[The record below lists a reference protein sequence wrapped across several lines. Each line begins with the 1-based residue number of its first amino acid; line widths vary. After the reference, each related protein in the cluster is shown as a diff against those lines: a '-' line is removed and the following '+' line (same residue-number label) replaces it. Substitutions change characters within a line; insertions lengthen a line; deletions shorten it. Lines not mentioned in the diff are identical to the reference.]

1 MVKSGVMNAFDY
13 FFEHTA
19 RLEKPFL
26 VGKEEI
32 SYNDL
37 YRSCIT
43 LADWIREKAGK
54 DQHIMLLSV
63 NNLFFLKTYLAII
76 KSGNICIPLDPSIE
90 KDNFRYIHDLTQP
103 RLIFLTPDVE
113 KRLEFSSSAISVL
126 PDSEALEV
134 KTQEAS
140 GPAVYEGK
148 SIAGAE
154 SELHRGR
161 ILAKSGL
168 DVLKGKASAVSEP
181 EEGFDRERCAE
192 IIFTSGSTGK
202 PKGVMISH
210 KNLIA
215 NTSSIVEYLQLTP
228 DDRMLVVLPFYYCY
242 GLSLL
247 HTHLRVGGSIVF
259 NNSFIFL
266 GGVLKSL
273 IDYKCTGFAGVPSH
287 FQILLRKSDS
297 FKQTKF
303 SDLRYVTQ
311 AGGKLAPIFI
321 DEFREAHPEVRF
333 VVMYGQTE
341 ATARLSWLPPEV
353 YERRK
358 GSMGKGIPG
367 VELRVVNEKGKLIK
381 PGETG
386 EVIARGDNI
395 MMGYFADEE
404 GTKNAIRSGWLYT
417 GDLGTVDEDSYIYLT
432 ARSKEIIKVR
442 GKRISPK
449 EIEAVILVIPE
460 VIDCTIAGVE
470 DEIEGEM
477 LKAVVTLRKG
487 SVGFITQ
494 DLIIHHCSQHLAS
507 FKIPQSF
514 EFIDDLA
521 ISPTGK
527 KIKKV

>member
-1 MVKSGVMNAFDY
+1 MNAFDY
-13 FFEHTA
+13 FFENTSG
-19 RLEKPFL
+19 LEKPFL
-26 VGKEEI
+26 VGREEI
-32 SYNDL
+32 RYKDL
-37 YRSCIT
+37 HASCLNIASWIT
-43 LADWIREKAGK
+43 DKIGTEK
-54 DQHIMLLSV
+54 HILLLTV

-90 KDNFRYIHDLTQP
+90 KGNFEYISRLTNP
-103 RLIFLTPDVE
+103 SMVFLTDDLGKKLPVNEYTTIYPGEIPGIEEDAPTGIFPDE
-113 KRLEFSSSAISVL
+113 
-126 PDSEALEV
+126 
-134 KTQEAS
+134 
-140 GPAVYEGK
+140 
-148 SIAGAE
+148 
-154 SELHRGR
+154 
-161 ILAKSGL
+161 
-168 DVLKGKASAVSEP
+168 
-181 EEGFDRERCAE
+181 FDRERCAE

-266 GGVLKSL
+266 GGVLNSL
-273 IDYKCTGFAGVPSH
+273 LDYKCTGFAGVPSH

-297 FKQTKF
+297 FKQTRF
-303 SDLRYVTQ
+303 PDLRYVTQ

-321 DEFREAHPEVRF
+321 DEFREAHPEIRF

-341 ATARLSWLPPEV
+341 ATARLSWLPPEI

-367 VELRVVNEKGKLIK
+367 VELWVVNEKGEKIK

-386 EVIARGDNI
+386 EVIAKGGNI
-395 MMGYFADEE
+395 MMGYFEDEE
-404 GTKNAIRSGWLYT
+404 GTKNAIRNGWLYT
-417 GDLGTVDEDSYIYLT
+417 GDLGTVDEDGYIYLT

-449 EIEAVILVIPE
+449 EIEAVILALPE
-460 VIDCTIAGVE
+460 VIDCTIEGVD

-477 LKAVVTLRKG
+477 LKATVIVKKDNIGL
-487 SVGFITQ
+487 ITRER
-494 DLIIHHCSQHLAS
+494 LIQHCSQHLALYKVPQVYE
-507 FKIPQSF
+507 FK
-514 EFIDDLA
+514 DNLT

-527 KIKKV
+527 RIKNT

>member
-1 MVKSGVMNAFDY
+1 MNATDY
-13 FFEHTA
+13 FFEKTYL
-19 RLEKPFL
+19 LEKQFL

-32 SYNDL
+32 NFKDL
-37 YRSCIT
+37 YTSSAH
-43 LADWIREKAGK
+43 LAEWIGK
-54 DQHIMLLSV
+54 TVGTGRHIVLMSV
-63 NNLFFLKTYLAII
+63 NNLFFIKLYLAII
-76 KSGNICIPLDPSIE
+76 KSGNICIPLDPGIE
-90 KDNFRYIHDLTQP
+90 KVNYRYIHELTNP
-103 RLIFLTPDVE
+103 VMIFLTREVE
-113 KRLEFSSSAISVL
+113 RRLEL
-126 PDSEALEV
+126 N
-134 KTQEAS
+134 
-140 GPAVYEGK
+140 
-148 SIAGAE
+148 
-154 SELHRGR
+154 SELTWFPDT
-161 ILAKSGL
+161 LPAP
-168 DVLKGKASAVSEP
+168 P
-181 EEGFDRERCAE
+181 EIYIPDAPGSDFDRERCAE

-215 NTSSIVEYLQLTP
+215 NTSSIVEYLQLTS

-242 GLSLL
+242 GLSLF

-273 IDYKCTGFAGVPSH
+273 VDYKCTGFAGVPSH

-303 SDLRYVTQ
+303 PDLKYVTQ

-321 DEFREAHPEVRF
+321 DEFRVAHPEVRF

-353 YERRK
+353 YDRRK

-367 VELRVVNEKGKLIK
+367 VDLRVVDEHSEQIK

-404 GTKNAIRSGWLYT
+404 GTRNAIRNGWLYT
-417 GDLGTVDEDSYIYLT
+417 GDLGTVDEDGYIYLT

-449 EIEAVILVIPE
+449 EIEAVILALPE
-460 VIDCTIAGVE
+460 VIDCTIEGVE

-477 LKAVVTLRKG
+477 LKAVVTVRKD
-487 SVGFITQ
+487 SISMLTR
-494 DLIIHHCSQHLAS
+494 DRLIQHCSQHLAL
-507 FKIPQSF
+507 FKVPQVY
-514 EFIDDLA
+514 EFKDDLT
-521 ISPTGK
+521 ISATGK
-527 KIKKV
+527 KIKATL

>member
-1 MVKSGVMNAFDY
+1 M
-13 FFEHTA
+13 
-19 RLEKPFL
+19 
-26 VGKEEI
+26 
-32 SYNDL
+32 
-37 YRSCIT
+37 
-43 LADWIREKAGK
+43 
-54 DQHIMLLSV
+54 
-63 NNLFFLKTYLAII
+63 
-76 KSGNICIPLDPSIE
+76 
-90 KDNFRYIHDLTQP
+90 
-103 RLIFLTPDVE
+103 IFLTPDVE
-113 KRLEFSSSAISVL
+113 RKLDLGSSLINVL
-126 PDSEALEV
+126 PDSEAVSANIISEG
-134 KTQEAS
+134 
-140 GPAVYEGK
+140 GPEK
-148 SIAGAE
+148 E
-154 SELHRGR
+154 
-161 ILAKSGL
+161 
-168 DVLKGKASAVSEP
+168 
-181 EEGFDRERCAE
+181 FDRERCAE

-259 NNSFIFL
+259 NNAFIFL

-273 IDYKCTGFAGVPSH
+273 IDYNCTGFAGVPSH

-303 SDLRYVTQ
+303 PDLKYVTQ

-333 VVMYGQTE
+333 IVMYGQTE

-367 VELRVVNEKGKLIK
+367 VELRVVNEKGKPIK

-404 GTKNAIRSGWLYT
+404 GTKNAIRNGWLYT
-417 GDLGTVDEDSYIYLT
+417 GDLGTVDENGYIYLT

-449 EIEAVILVIPE
+449 EIEAVILALPE
-460 VIDCTIAGVE
+460 VIDCTIEGVE

-477 LKAVVTLRKG
+477 LKATVTVRKDSIG
-487 SVGFITQ
+487 SLTK
-494 DLIIHHCSQHLAS
+494 DRLILHCSQHLAL
-507 FKIPQSF
+507 FKVPQVY
-514 EFIDDLA
+514 EFRDDLT
-521 ISPTGK
+521 ISATGK
-527 KIKKV
+527 KIKKDSK